1 MGAISQEEVEK
12 MAKKIKKAFEKK
24 SDILEIGDAIDYI
37 IDNTMLVEV
46 PGWNGKKIKV
56 KRMSLQQMIDLKKE
70 PAEKQQRIMLK
81 HAFDLSDKDI
91 DRLEKEGDGIKL
103 SQLSAAMNLAYKPTD
118 ETVKK

>member
-1 MGAISQEEVEK
+1 

-81 HAFDLSDKDI
+81 YAFDLSDKDI